1 MRAIGI
7 LEAGG
12 PEVLQIVEL
21 PEVHAGRNQVRV
33 RIKAVAVNPVDTL
46 LRVGKKFEQTNPEPF
61 IVGMDLAGHID
72 EIGPETATDFDI
84 GDPVIAMTLPR
95 EGLGSYR
102 ENIVLPVDAVSPAP
116 KTASIVEAST
126 LSMNALTARQSL
138 DQLGLTAGQ
147 TIGVTGAA
155 GCYGG
160 YVVQLAKAE
169 GLRVIADSSKEDKQL
184 VTELGADVVV
194 PRGDDISEQIR
205 NVVPEGVDGLADGSV
220 QNELSVGAIREGGSF
235 ASVRYWEGT
244 GERDIKFH
252 STSVSDY
259 FQRSDLLNE
268 LSKQVEEGILTL
280 RVAETF
286 SAEQATEA
294 HKKLEAGGIRGRCV
308 ILL

>member
-7 LEAGG
+7 LKAGG

-21 PEVHAGRNQVRV
+21 PDVHAGRDQVRI
-33 RIKAVAVNPVDTL
+33 RIRAVAVNPVDTM
-46 LRVGKKFEQTNPEPF
+46 LRVGKKFAQPNPEPF

-72 EIGPETATDFDI
+72 EIGPDTETDFKV

-116 KTASIVEAST
+116 KNASIVEAST

-138 DQLGLTAGQ
+138 DQLGLTSGQ
-147 TIGVTGAA
+147 TIAVIGAA

-169 GLRVIADSSKEDKQL
+169 GLRVIADSSTEDKEL

-194 PRGDDISEQIR
+194 PRGDNISEQIR
-205 NVVPEGVDGLADGSV
+205 NIMPEGVDGLADGSV
-220 QNELSVGAIREGGSF
+220 QNELSVGAIRDGGSF

-252 STSVSDY
+252 RTSVSDY
-259 FQRSDLLNE
+259 FQRSDLLDQ
-268 LSKQVEEGILTL
+268 LSKQVDDGILTL

-294 HKKLEAGGIRGRCV
+294 HKKLEAGGTRGRCV

>member
-21 PEVHAGRNQVRV
+21 PDVHAGSNQVRI
-33 RIKAVAVNPVDTL
+33 RIRAVAVNPVDTM
-46 LRVGKKFEQTNPEPF
+46 LRVGKKFDQPNPEPF

-72 EIGPETATDFDI
+72 EIGPDTETDFKV

-116 KTASIVEAST
+116 KNASIVEAST

-138 DQLGLTAGQ
+138 DQLGLTSGQ
-147 TIGVTGAA
+147 TIAVIGAA

-169 GLRVIADSSKEDKQL
+169 GLRVIADSSTEDKEL

-194 PRGDDISEQIR
+194 PRGDNISEQIR
-205 NVVPEGVDGLADGSV
+205 NIVPEGVDGLADGSV
-220 QNELSVGAIREGGSF
+220 QNELSVGAIRDGGSF

-252 STSVSDY
+252 RTSVSDY
-259 FQRSDLLNE
+259 FQRSDLLDQ
-268 LSKQVEEGILTL
+268 LSKQVDDGILTL

-294 HKKLEAGGIRGRCV
+294 HKKLEAGGTRGRCV